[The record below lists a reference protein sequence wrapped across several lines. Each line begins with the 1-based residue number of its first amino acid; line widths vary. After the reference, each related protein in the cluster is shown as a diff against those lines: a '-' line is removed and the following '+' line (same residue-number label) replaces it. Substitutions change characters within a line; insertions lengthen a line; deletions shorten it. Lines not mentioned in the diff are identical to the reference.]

1 MAYKVPTTIQTERL
15 TLRQFKEEDWTHLHQ
30 YYSSE
35 TATKYTVGRPFSEAE
50 TWRAMASMV
59 GHWGLR
65 GYGPYALQL
74 KESDLVIG
82 IVGFWYPNDWP
93 SPEIKWALAPEYW
106 GQGYASEAGRAVQ
119 QAGSIHLPDI
129 DLISLIHK
137 DNAQS
142 IQLATALGAAFER
155 EIHFRGAHWHIYRH
169 PNT

>member
-1 MAYKVPTTIQTERL
+1 MAYKVPTTIQTGRL
-15 TLRQFKEEDWTHLHQ
+15 NLRQFKEEDWTDLHR

-35 TATKYTVGRPFSEAE
+35 TATRYTVGRAFTEAE

-59 GHWGLR
+59 GHWELR
-65 GYGPYALQL
+65 GYGPYALEL
-74 KESDLVIG
+74 KDTEEVIG

-119 QAGSIHLPDI
+119 RVGLKHLPDI
-129 DLISLIHK
+129 HLISLIHK

-142 IQLATALGAAFER
+142 IQLAAALGAEFEQ
-155 EIHFRGAHWHIYRH
+155 EIHFRGAYWQIYRH
-169 PNT
+169 PGK